1 MAAEQKPT
9 LFKDRI
15 TKSDYKA
22 LVAKLTRA
30 VEAGDDA
37 LKLLLFGA
45 SEPDL
50 YENHGSY
57 VFGQHNH
64 CGGLKGYS
72 FTEKRLCK
80 CLYYFNGEYRRPAEC
95 EKCDFQERY
104 YLAGQY
110 RIADYEVP
118 AYYYAPGVGEIDLV
132 LTDSESGVSYAAEAK
147 PDQGNDETL
156 LRMVAEILT
165 YTLGY
170 PAEMYQKA
178 IIFFSGTPQQ
188 EEYDRAE
195 PDMRALLK
203 KAGITVFRFKNRG
216 SQKYEICRL

>member
-37 LKLLLFGA
+37 LKLLLFG
-45 SEPDL
+45 SEELDR

-57 VFGQHNH
+57 EFGQHNH
-64 CGGLKGYS
+64 CGGLKGSSY
-72 FTEKRLCK
+72 TEKRLCK
-80 CLYYFNGEYRRPAEC
+80 CLYYFNGEYRRQAEC
-95 EKCDFQERY
+95 EKCDFRERY
-104 YLAGQY
+104 CLTGQY
-110 RIADYEVP
+110 RITDYEVP

-132 LTDSESGVSYAAEAK
+132 LTDSESGISYAAEAK

-170 PAEMYQKA
+170 PAEKYQKA
-178 IIFFSGTPQQ
+178 IIFFGGTPQQ

-195 PDMRALLK
+195 PDMRSLLK
-203 KAGITVFRFKNRG
+203 KAGITVFRFKKRG
-216 SQKYEICRL
+216 PQQYEICRL